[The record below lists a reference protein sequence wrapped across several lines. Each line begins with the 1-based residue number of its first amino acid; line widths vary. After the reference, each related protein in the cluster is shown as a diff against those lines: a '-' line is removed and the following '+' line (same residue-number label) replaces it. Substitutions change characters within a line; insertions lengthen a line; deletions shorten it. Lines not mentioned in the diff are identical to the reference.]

1 MTLPIAQLPD
11 YKVGD
16 LVCYRDEPQNVWTV
30 MEIRPYT
37 NHVWVLAK
45 QNGMQQSFPSVVFI
59 KAGAGAKE
67 QYKPS
72 KDAFE
77 KPRKKADPNDPI
89 TALMKPCKDLEECW
103 KLAERAGMDVVEVKS
118 KVAHLSTALQR
129 MNITNRLRKMLK
141 EELFRVEDL
150 Q

>member
-1 MTLPIAQLPD
+1 MQPICPLPEYQ
-11 YKVGD
+11 VGD
-16 LVCYRDEPQNVWTV
+16 LVCYRDQPENVWTV

-72 KDAFE
+72 KDAFD
-77 KPRKKADPNDPI
+77 KPRKKADPADPI
-89 TALMKPCKDLEECW
+89 TKLMSGCKDLDSSYDL
-103 KLAERAGMDVVEVKS
+103 LARAKFDVDEVKS
-118 KVAHLSTALQR
+118 KISHLSVALQR
-129 MNITNRLRKMLK
+129 MGITNRLRKALK
-141 EELFRVEDL
+141 EEQFKVEDL
-150 Q
+150 L